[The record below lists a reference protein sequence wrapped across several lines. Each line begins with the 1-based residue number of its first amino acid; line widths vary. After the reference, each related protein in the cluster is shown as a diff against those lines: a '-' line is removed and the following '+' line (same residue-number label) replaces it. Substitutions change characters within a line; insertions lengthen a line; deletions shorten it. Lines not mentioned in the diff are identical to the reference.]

1 MTRRFDNIAS
11 AECRSFLTAQLTDPA
26 LLGKDGY
33 LMRHNLYVLPY
44 KPGQEAFAKD
54 LIRVLAEEDLLR
66 HDVKAANVNLYDI
79 VLAYLDEQD
88 LWGPLCEAEGDNS
101 RDELIMMLQDTI
113 GVADVLK
120 PAVEH
125 AIEETE
131 CDIAFITGVGETFPY
146 IRTHA
151 LLSELDVSI
160 PVVLVFPGEYK
171 QLSDGTTLLDI
182 LNIPSGAN
190 GGYYRATNV
199 FDL

>member
-1 MTRRFDNIAS
+1 MTCRFDNIAS
-11 AECRSFLTAQLTDPA
+11 ADCRAFITNQLTDPA

-44 KPGQEAFAKD
+44 KPAQEAFAKD
-54 LIRVLAEEDLLR
+54 LIRALAEDELPR

-88 LWGPLCEAEGDNS
+88 LWEPLCEAEGDNS

-125 AIEETE
+125 EISESE
-131 CDIAFITGVGETFPY
+131 CDIAFITGVGETYPY

-151 LLSELDVSI
+151 LLSELDVNV

-171 QLSDGTTLLDI
+171 QLSDGTTSLDI

>member
-11 AECRSFLTAQLTDPA
+11 SDCRAFLTDQLTDPA

-44 KPGQEAFAKD
+44 KPSQEAFAKD
-54 LIRVLAEEDLLR
+54 LIRALVEDELPR

-88 LWGPLCEAEGDNS
+88 LWEPLCEAEADNS

-125 AIEETE
+125 KVSGSE
-131 CDIAFITGVGETFPY
+131 CDIAFITGVGETYPY

-151 LLSELDVSI
+151 LLSELDVNV

-171 QLSDGTTLLDI
+171 QLSDGTTSLDI

>member
-1 MTRRFDNIAS
+1 MTKKFDNIAS
-11 AECRSFLTAQLTDPA
+11 AECREFIVSRLTDPA
-26 LLGKDGY
+26 LLGRDGY

-44 KPGQEAFAKD
+44 KPMQEAFAKD
-54 LIRVLAEEDLLR
+54 LIRALTDKDLPAR
-66 HDVKAANVNLYDI
+66 DVQAANVNLYDI
-79 VLAYLDEQD
+79 VLSYLDEQD
-88 LWGPLCEAEGDNS
+88 LWDPLCEAEGDNS

-113 GVADVLK
+113 SVAEVLK
-120 PAVEH
+120 PAVES
-125 AIEETE
+125 AIKDSG
-131 CDIAFITGVGETFPY
+131 CDLVFITGVGETFPY

-171 QLSDGTTLLDI
+171 QLSDGTTSLDI

-190 GGYYRATNV
+190 GGSYRATNV

>member
-1 MTRRFDNIAS
+1 MTRKFDNIAS
-11 AECRSFLTAQLTDPA
+11 ADCRAFLTGQLTDPA

-44 KPGQEAFAKD
+44 KPAQEAFAKD
-54 LIRVLAEEDLLR
+54 LIRALVEDELPR
-66 HDVKAANVNLYDI
+66 HDVKAANINLYDM

-88 LWGPLCEAEGDNS
+88 LWEPLCEAEGDNS

-120 PAVEH
+120 PTVEQ
-125 AIEETE
+125 AIEDTK

-171 QLSDGTTLLDI
+171 QLSDGTTSLDI

-190 GGYYRATNV
+190 GGYYRVTNV

>member
-1 MTRRFDNIAS
+1 MTRKFDNIAS
-11 AECRSFLTAQLTDPA
+11 ADCRAFLIKQLTDPA

-44 KPGQEAFAKD
+44 KPAQEAFAKD
-54 LIRVLAEEDLLR
+54 LIRALVDDELPR
-66 HDVKAANVNLYDI
+66 HDVKALNINLYDI

-88 LWGPLCEAEGDNS
+88 LWKPLCEAESNNS
-101 RDELIMMLQDTI
+101 RDGLIMMLQDTI

-120 PAVEH
+120 PAVEQ
-125 AIEETE
+125 AVSDSG
-131 CDIAFITGVGETFPY
+131 CDVAFLTGVGETFPY

-151 LLSELDVSI
+151 LLSELDASI
-160 PVVLVFPGEYK
+160 PVVLVFPGEYR
-171 QLSDGTTLLDI
+171 QLSDGTTSLDI

>member
-1 MTRRFDNIAS
+1 MTRKFDNIAS
-11 AECRSFLTAQLTDPA
+11 PECRAFLTKQFTDHA
-26 LLGKDGY
+26 MLGKDGY

-44 KPGQEAFAKD
+44 KPVQEAFAKD
-54 LIRVLAEEDLLR
+54 LICALVKDELPR

-79 VLAYLDEQD
+79 VLEYLDGHD
-88 LWGPLCEAEGDNS
+88 LWEPLCEAEGENS

-113 GVADVLK
+113 GVTDVLK
-120 PAVEH
+120 PAVEQ
-125 AIEETE
+125 AVSDSG
-131 CDIAFITGVGETFPY
+131 CDIAFITGIGETFPY

-151 LLSELDVSI
+151 LLSELEVRI
-160 PVVLVFPGEYK
+160 PVVLVFPGEYR
-171 QLSDGTTLLDI
+171 QLSDGTTSLDI

>member
-1 MTRRFDNIAS
+1 MTRKFDNIAS
-11 AECRSFLTAQLTDPA
+11 ADCRGFLTSQLTDPA

-44 KPGQEAFAKD
+44 KPAQEAYAKD
-54 LIRVLAEEDLLR
+54 LIRALAEEELPR
-66 HDVKAANVNLYDI
+66 NDVKAANINLYDI
-79 VLAYLDEQD
+79 VLAYLDAQD
-88 LWGPLCEAEGDNS
+88 LWEPLCEAEADNS
-101 RDELIMMLQDTI
+101 RDEIIMMLQDTI
-113 GVADVLK
+113 SVAEVLK
-120 PAVEH
+120 PAVEQ
-125 AIEETE
+125 AIGDSG

-151 LLSELDVSI
+151 LLSELDVNI

-171 QLSDGTTLLDI
+171 QLSDGTTSLDI
-182 LNIPSGAN
+182 LSIPSGAN

>member
-1 MTRRFDNIAS
+1 MTRKFDNIAS
-11 AECRSFLTAQLTDPA
+11 ADCRAFLIKQLTDPA

-44 KPGQEAFAKD
+44 KPAQEAFAKD
-54 LIRVLAEEDLLR
+54 LIRALVDDELPR
-66 HDVKAANVNLYDI
+66 HDVKAVNINLYDI

-88 LWGPLCEAEGDNS
+88 LWKPLCEAESDNS

-120 PAVEH
+120 PAVEQ
-125 AIEETE
+125 AVSGSG
-131 CDIAFITGVGETFPY
+131 CDVAFLTGVGETFPY

-160 PVVLVFPGEYK
+160 PVVLVFPGEYR
-171 QLSDGTTLLDI
+171 QLSDGTTSLDI

>member
-1 MTRRFDNIAS
+1 MTIKFDNIAS
-11 AECRSFLTAQLTDPA
+11 ADCREFIVSRLTDPA
-26 LLGKDGY
+26 LLGRDGY

-44 KPGQEAFAKD
+44 KPSQEAFAKD
-54 LIRVLAEEDLLR
+54 LIRVLADTGLPAR
-66 HDVKAANVNLYDI
+66 DVKAENINLYDI

-88 LWGPLCEAEGDNS
+88 LWDPLCEAEADNT

-113 GVADVLK
+113 SARDVLK
-120 PAVEH
+120 PAVER
-125 AIEETE
+125 AIRESE

-151 LLSELDVSI
+151 LLSELDASI

-171 QLSDGTTLLDI
+171 QLSDGTTSLDI

>member
-1 MTRRFDNIAS
+1 MTRKFDNIAS
-11 AECRSFLTAQLTDPA
+11 AECRAFLTKQLTDPA

-33 LMRHNLYVLPY
+33 LMRYNLYVLPY
-44 KPGQEAFAKD
+44 KPAQEAFAKD
-54 LIRVLAEEDLLR
+54 LIRALVEDELPR
-66 HDVKAANVNLYDI
+66 HDVKAANINLYDI

-88 LWGPLCEAEGDNS
+88 LWEPLCEVESDNS

-120 PAVEH
+120 PAVEQ
-125 AIEETE
+125 AVG
-131 CDIAFITGVGETFPY
+131 DSSDVAFLTGVGETFPY

-171 QLSDGTTLLDI
+171 QLSDGTTSLDI